1 MNIRQD
7 IIEQV
12 KARVDIVEVLD
23 DFLTLKKVGQNY
35 RALSPFTDEKTPS
48 FYVSPSKGI
57 FKDFSSG
64 KGGDAIA
71 FVMELEGLS
80 YLETIKYLAKKYGI
94 EIKEEEQTDE
104 EIEAQNE
111 RESLHIAVNFASDYY
126 QDLLWNHND
135 GNAIGLSYFKERG
148 FTDQVIKDFDL
159 GYSLNIWDGLMKAAL
174 AKGFQ
179 KEILEKAGLII
190 SKDDKSYDRFRGRVI
205 FPIHNITGKP
215 IAFGARTL
223 VTDKKQPKYINSP
236 ETAIYH
242 KSKALYGIHQAKQT
256 IRNADN
262 CYLVEGY
269 TDVIS
274 MHMAGVK
281 NVVASSGTSLTDGQI
296 KLISRYTRN
305 ITVLFDGDAAGLRA
319 SLRGVDMIL
328 ESGMNVKIVVFPD
341 GEDPDSYARKSG
353 SSQFQEYLQGQS
365 QDFIRFK
372 ISDYAKDAAKDPI
385 KKADTIRNIVE
396 SISKIPDPIQRAVYI
411 QESSKLLDIDE
422 SILIAEQNKILI
434 KKHRDRQKEKPS
446 APTEPEILQDRL
458 AQEQE
463 EKEAMD
469 GLDPLIWQEKE
480 SVRILL
486 TYGVSE
492 VGENMKLSEYMLQEL
507 EEIEFKTPV
516 YAQILT
522 SIKDNLKKGLWA
534 DADYFLRHGPEEIK
548 QEVINL
554 TTEKYDIS
562 ENWHEMFKIH
572 VPREAEIINNVIYTN
587 IHRLKLRVIQKII
600 DGYLER
606 LKQESDP
613 DQQESLLKVIASYK
627 KMEMEIASVLGNVVA
642 R

>member
-1 MNIRQD
+1 MKIRQE
-7 IIEQV
+7 IIDQV

-23 DFLTLKKVGQNY
+23 DFLTLKRVGQNY

-64 KGGDAIA
+64 KGGDAIT

-94 EIKEEEQTDE
+94 EIKEEEETDE
-104 EIEAQNE
+104 EIARQNE
-111 RESLHIAVNFASDYY
+111 RESLYIALNFASEYF

-135 GNAIGLSYFKERG
+135 GHAIGLAYFKERG
-148 FTDQVIKDFDL
+148 FTDQVIKEFNL
-159 GYSLNIWDGLMKAAL
+159 GYSLNQWDALMKTAL
-174 AKGFQ
+174 KRGFQ
-179 KEILEKAGLII
+179 KETLEKAGLITTTE
-190 SKDDKSYDRFRGRVI
+190 DRSYDRFRGRVI
-205 FPIHNITGKP
+205 FPIHNVTGKP

-236 ETAIYH
+236 ETEIYH
-242 KSKALYGIHQAKQT
+242 KSKVLYGIHQARHA
-256 IRNADN
+256 IRNTDN

-281 NVVASSGTSLTDGQI
+281 NVVASSGTSLTDEQI
-296 KLISRYTRN
+296 KLIGRYTRN

-353 SSQFQEYLQGQS
+353 STKFQEYLQEQA

-372 ISDYAKDAAKDPI
+372 IADFAKDSADDPV
-385 KKADTIRNIVE
+385 KKAATIRNIVE
-396 SISKIPDPIQRAVYI
+396 SITKIPDPIQRSVYI

-434 KKHRDRQKEKPS
+434 KKLREQPREKPVTK
-446 APTEPEILQDRL
+446 AETEILQEQLIHD
-458 AQEQE
+458 QE
-463 EKEAMD
+463 EQAALAD
-469 GLDPLIWQEKE
+469 VDSLAWQEKE

-486 TYGVSE
+486 TYGVNE
-492 VGENMKLSEYMLQEL
+492 VDENMRLSEYMLQEL

-516 YAQILT
+516 YAQILVA
-522 SIKDNLKKGLWA
+522 IKDHLREGRWIG
-534 DADYFLRHGPEEIK
+534 ADYFLQNGPDEIK

-554 TTEKYDIS
+554 TTERYDIS
-562 ENWHEMFKIH
+562 ENWHDMYKIH
-572 VPREAEIINNVIYTN
+572 VPREAEIIENVIYTN

-600 DGYLER
+600 DGHMES
-606 LKQESDP
+606 LKQEKDP
-613 DQQESLLKVIASYK
+613 DQQESLLKIISSYK
-627 KMEMEIASVLGNVVA
+627 KMEMQIAGVLGNVVA

>member
-1 MNIRQD
+1 MQIRQD
-7 IIEQV
+7 IIDQV

-71 FVMELEGLS
+71 FIMELEGLS

-104 EIEAQNE
+104 EIAQQNE
-111 RESLHIAVNFASDYY
+111 RESLYIALNFASEYY
-126 QDLLWNHND
+126 RDLLWNHND

-148 FTDQVIKDFDL
+148 FTDQVIREFDL
-159 GYSLNIWDGLMKAAL
+159 GYSLNQWDGLMKAAL
-174 AKGFQ
+174 KKGFQ
-179 KEILEKAGLII
+179 KDILEKAGLII

-236 ETAIYH
+236 ETEIYH
-242 KSKALYGIHQAKQT
+242 KSKVLYGIHQAKQT

-281 NVVASSGTSLTDGQI
+281 NVVASSGTSLTDEQI
-296 KLISRYTRN
+296 KLISRYTKN

-353 SSQFQEYLQGQS
+353 SSQFQEYLRDQS

-372 ISDYAKDAAKDPI
+372 ISDFAKDSAEDPVRKAA
-385 KKADTIRNIVE
+385 TIRNIVE
-396 SISKIPDPIQRAVYI
+396 SISKIPDPIQRTVYI

-434 KKHRDRQKEKPS
+434 KKHRERPKEKPVS
-446 APTEPEILQDRL
+446 RVETEVLQERL
-458 AQEQE
+458 IHEQE
-463 EKEAMD
+463 EQAALAE
-469 GLDPLIWQEKE
+469 LDSLIWQEKE

-486 TYGVSE
+486 TYGVNE

-516 YAQILT
+516 YAKILT
-522 SIKDNLKKGLWA
+522 SIKDNLKKGLWV
-534 DADYFLRHGPEEIK
+534 DADYFLRNGTEEVR

-572 VPREAEIINNVIYTN
+572 VPRESEIIDSVIYTN
-587 IHRLKLRVIQKII
+587 IHRLKLRVVQKII
-600 DGYLER
+600 DSHLEQ
-606 LKQESDP
+606 LKQENDP
-613 DQQESLLKVIASYK
+613 DQQESILKIISSYK
-627 KMEMEIASVLGNVVA
+627 KMEMEIANVLGNVVA